1 MAKFGM
7 RNDYIV
13 VSVYGPVNAFH
24 ANGQF
29 GSYGSFGARVT
40 GYAARCNCVLGDHYL
55 ARNPTT
61 GAIVERLNER
71 GAVPDACTFPTYDDA
86 QAAIEA
92 WQRQQR
98 ESEASE

>member
-7 RNDYIV
+7 RNDYTI

-29 GSYGSFGARVT
+29 GARVT
-40 GYAARCNCVLGDHYL
+40 GYAAKCTCVLGDHYL
-55 ARNPTT
+55 VQYPSGFVSECTSD
-61 GAIVERLNER
+61 R
-71 GAVPDACTFPTYDDA
+71 GAVPNECIFQTYADA

-92 WQRQQR
+92 WQRQHQH
-98 ESEASE
+98 ESEE

>member
-7 RNDYIV
+7 RNGYTIAPV
-13 VSVYGPVNAFH
+13 FGPVNAFH

-29 GSYGSFGARVT
+29 GARVV

-55 ARNPTT
+55 ALDPAT
-61 GAIVERLNER
+61 GVIVERTSER
-71 GAVPDACTFPTYDDA
+71 GAVPDACIFPTYDDA
-86 QAAIEA
+86 RYAIEA
-92 WQRQQR
+92 WRVQQQ

>member
-13 VSVYGPVNAFH
+13 VSVYDLV
-24 ANGQF
+24 
-29 GSYGSFGARVT
+29 GSMRAWNENTFAAGVT
-40 GYAARCNCVLGDHYL
+40 GDAARCNCVLGDHYL
-55 ARNPTT
+55 ARDPTT

-71 GAVPDACTFPTYDDA
+71 GAVPDACIFPTYADA
-86 QAAIEA
+86 QSAIEA
-92 WQRQQR
+92 WQRQQH